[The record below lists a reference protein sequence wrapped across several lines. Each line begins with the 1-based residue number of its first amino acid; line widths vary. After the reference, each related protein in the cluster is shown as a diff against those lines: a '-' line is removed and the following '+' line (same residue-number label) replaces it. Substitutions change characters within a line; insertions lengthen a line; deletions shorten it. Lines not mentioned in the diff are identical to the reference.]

1 MTLRDDI
8 TELTLLELSQHIRA
22 GSVTSR
28 AATEACLA
36 AIDAVD
42 PLINAFL
49 AVDAEA
55 ALAAADAADR
65 EIASGQWRGPLHGV
79 PLAHKDMF
87 YRKGQIST
95 GGSLLLAEKPADRTA
110 ALLERLDAA
119 GAITVGRLNM
129 AEFAAGPTGQND
141 HYGACRN
148 PWKIDHISGGSS
160 SGSGAAVAARLVYG
174 SIGSDTGGSIR
185 LPAGLCGI
193 TGLKTTYGRISRYG
207 AMPRCWT
214 LDVFGPL
221 ARDAADCAV
230 LLEAIAGRDLRDST
244 TLDVPVPRYRD
255 SFPRDLAGV
264 TIGVPDN
271 YFYPELEASVRP
283 VHEAALAMLQDLGA
297 TLRFLP
303 IPDPDP
309 LYKLTNLIN
318 KAEAAALHARWLK
331 ERPEQYALS
340 TSARIEAGFHIPAT
354 AYIEALNL
362 RPKILRGFVASVF
375 EGGCDALYVPVLT
388 GSVPTIAETTISAS
402 GDAPVIIDKVTR
414 CTRWV
419 SYLGLP
425 GASFLCGFA
434 EGLPVAGQ
442 LIGRPF
448 AEGALLGIVNAYQG
462 VTAWHRRTPGVR
474 TAAAA

>member
-1 MTLRDDI
+1 MMPDDI
-8 TELTLLELSQHIRA
+8 TELSLLELSRHIRA

-28 AATEACLA
+28 SATEACLA

-42 PLINAFL
+42 PLINSFL
-49 AVDAEA
+49 AVDAEG
-55 ALAAADAADR
+55 ALAAADTADR
-65 EIASGQWRGPLHGV
+65 DIASGRWRGPLHGV

-87 YRKGQIST
+87 YRKGQVST
-95 GGSLLLAEKPADRTA
+95 GGSLLLAERPADRTA
-110 ALLERLDAA
+110 AVLERLDAA
-119 GAITVGRLNM
+119 GAITVGSLNM

-148 PWKIDHISGGSS
+148 PWNTDHITGGSS

-185 LPAGLCGI
+185 LPAGICGV
-193 TGLKTTYGRISRYG
+193 TGVKTTYGRVSRYG

-230 LLEAIAGRDLRDST
+230 LLEAIAGRDPRDST
-244 TLDVPVPRYRD
+244 TLDVPVPSYGD
-255 SFPRDLAGV
+255 NFPHDLAGV
-264 TIGVPDN
+264 TIGVPEN
-271 YFYPELEASVRP
+271 YFYPELEDSVRP
-283 VHEAALAMLQDLGA
+283 VHETALAALRELGA

-303 IPDPDP
+303 VPDPDP
-309 LYKLTNLIN
+309 LYKLTNLVN
-318 KAEAAALHARWLK
+318 KSEAAALHGRWMK
-331 ERPEQYALS
+331 ERPEEYALS

-362 RPKILRGFVASVF
+362 RSKILRSFVASVF
-375 EGGCDALYVPVLT
+375 DRGCDALYVPVLT
-388 GSVPTIAETTISAS
+388 GPVPTIAETNISTS
-402 GDAPVIIDKVTR
+402 GHAPAIIDKVTR

-425 GASFLCGFA
+425 ATAFPCGFA

-448 AEGALLGIVNAYQG
+448 SEGELLGIVNAYQR
-462 VTAWHRRTPGVR
+462 VTAWHRQAPGAK
-474 TAAAA
+474 AAAAK